1 MYRLFASTKPNM
13 KFLNKSPFNSQE
25 PFPIGETTL
34 IPEFDLNSANSLNP
48 QAVSSPTP
56 EPALP
61 GLPDISNND
70 SEDTAISSKSI
81 NFSPTLKDFSFTPP
95 RKKIA

>member
-1 MYRLFASTKPNM
+1 M
-13 KFLNKSPFNSQE
+13 KFSNQSPFNSQE

-34 IPEFDLNSANSLNP
+34 IQEFDLNTANSLNP
-48 QAVSSPTP
+48 QALSNPSP

-61 GLPDISNND
+61 ELPDSFNNNL
-70 SEDTAISSKSI
+70 EDTPISSKSI
-81 NFSPTLKDFSFTPP
+81 NFSPKLNDFSFTPP

>member
-1 MYRLFASTKPNM
+1 M
-13 KFLNKSPFNSQE
+13 KFSNKSPFNSQE

-34 IPEFDLNSANSLNP
+34 IPEFDLNTANSLNP
-48 QAVSSPTP
+48 QALSSPTP

-61 GLPDISNND
+61 ELPDSFNNNP
-70 SEDTAISSKSI
+70 EDTPISSKFI
-81 NFSPTLKDFSFTPP
+81 NFNPEFQDFSFTHP